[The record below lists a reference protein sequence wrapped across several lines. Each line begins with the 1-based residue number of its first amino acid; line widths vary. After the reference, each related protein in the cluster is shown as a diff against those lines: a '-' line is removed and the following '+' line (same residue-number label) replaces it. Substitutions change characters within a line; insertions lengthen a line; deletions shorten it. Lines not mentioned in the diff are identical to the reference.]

1 MTSTL
6 LGNGS
11 RALAGELPEATA
23 AAMQVLGRLSEHPDI
38 VLEGVATSV
47 LGTAA
52 LIAGNLAEADRQ
64 FTRSDDIEELMHNR
78 EPATNRFHADHAE
91 AVIGLG
97 DLAWAEVLVQRMEVR
112 ASALPRPWINAVSAR
127 CRGLLHAAAGDLDA
141 ALEDY
146 QRALAAHQRLD
157 MPIELGRT
165 LLALG
170 RLHRRRNERQR
181 AHECLT
187 RAATAFRSCGASS
200 WSAVTTAELD
210 RTRGSRGSSEQL
222 TATER
227 QICELAMAGLRNAE
241 IAARLFLSGKTVEAN
256 LSRAYRKLGVR
267 SRTEL
272 AGGLAAAGGARP
284 GQA

>member
-1 MTSTL
+1 M
-6 LGNGS
+6 
-11 RALAGELPEATA
+11 
-23 AAMQVLGRLSEHPDI
+23 
-38 VLEGVATSV
+38 ATSV
-47 LGTAA
+47 LG
-52 LIAGNLAEADRQ
+52 LIALSAGDLAEADRQ
-64 FTRSDDIEELMHNR
+64 FTRSDDIEEVMHNR

-97 DLAWAEVLVQRMEVR
+97 DLARAELLVQRMEAR
-112 ASALPRPWINAVSAR
+112 ATALPRPWINAVSAR
-127 CRGLLHAAAGDLDA
+127 CRGLLNAAAGQLDA
-141 ALEDY
+141 ALADY
-146 QRALAAHQRLD
+146 QRALAAHETLD

-170 RLHRRRNERQR
+170 RLHRRRGGRQR

-187 RAATAFRSCGASS
+187 RAVAVFESCGARG
-200 WSAVTTAELD
+200 WAAITVGELG
-210 RTRGSRGSSEQL
+210 RTRGGRGGREQL

-227 QICELAMAGLRNAE
+227 QICELAVAGLRNSE

-272 AGGLAAAGGARP
+272 AGHLASAGEGRP
-284 GQA
+284 GQT